1 MKLRPIGTPRP
12 WSAHTTPTSATSNAI
27 TTRVRFEAGEVD
39 ELTGVGCA
47 GRRSNARGGAT
58 VRVEQE
64 TTLHS
69 RDSEPPPAADE
80 DRSGE
85 PIGEHRR
92 SGRLVMSRDIERKMP
107 GKPTMTEDKKLLE
120 RSVRPAFLDTDTWR
134 SLRILAEFVEGF
146 DALAQI
152 GRAITVFGSA
162 RVKEGDPAYDIARE
176 IGRLL
181 ALDGYAVITGGGPG
195 VMEAANRGCQEGGGL
210 SVGCNIELPH
220 EQDIN
225 PYVDLGVEF
234 RYFFARKTMFV
245 KDADGFV
252 IMPGGYGTLDELME
266 ALTLIQTGKI
276 EHFPVILVG
285 SEFFGPFLDWIKGTL
300 VEQGMIAPQDLDLIQ
315 VTDDPKRVI
324 EIVRQASKNRD
335 AAEAST
341 AAASEMG
348 ASRTAPNA

>member
-1 MKLRPIGTPRP
+1 MP
-12 WSAHTTPTSATSNAI
+12 
-27 TTRVRFEAGEVD
+27 
-39 ELTGVGCA
+39 
-47 GRRSNARGGAT
+47 
-58 VRVEQE
+58 
-64 TTLHS
+64 S
-69 RDSEPPPAADE
+69 RDSEPAPAADQ
-80 DRSGE
+80 DRTGE

-92 SGRLVMSRDIERKMP
+92 SGRLVMSRDIDRKMP
-107 GKPTMTEDKKLLE
+107 GQPTMTEDKKLLE
-120 RSVRPAFLDTDTWR
+120 RSARPAFLDTDTWR

-152 GRAITVFGSA
+152 GPAITVFGSA
-162 RVKEGDPAYDIARE
+162 RVKEGDPAYDLARE

-181 ALDGYAVITGGGPG
+181 ALEGYAVITGGGPG

-225 PYVDLGVEF
+225 DYVDLGVQF

-245 KDADGFV
+245 KYADGFV

-276 EHFPVILVG
+276 EHFPVVMVG
-285 SEFFGPFLDWIKGTL
+285 SEFFGPFLGWIKTTL
-300 VEQGMIAPQDLDLIQ
+300 VGQGMIAPDDVDLIQ

-324 EIVRQASKNRD
+324 EIVRAASARRD

-341 AAASEMG
+341 AAAATARG
-348 ASRTAPNA
+348 FRTAPNA